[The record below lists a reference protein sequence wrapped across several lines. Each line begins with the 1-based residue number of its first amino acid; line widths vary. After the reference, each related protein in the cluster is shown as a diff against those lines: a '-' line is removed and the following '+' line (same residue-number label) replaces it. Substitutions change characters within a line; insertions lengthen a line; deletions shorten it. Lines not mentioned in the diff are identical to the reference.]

1 MKNQTQE
8 IAMYMALGA
17 AVTMLVLYF
26 SGQLKF
32 VNTLKVKVK
41 VKKKERKVSRDTRV
55 RRVRMVSRLMSPT
68 PTLTHLMTRNK
79 HTRSC

>member
-17 AVTMLVLYF
+17 AITMLVLYF

-32 VNTLKVKVK
+32 VEYLEGEEDDEVEEYEGEEDEDEGGV
-41 VKKKERKVSRDTRV
+41 EAYESDPD
-55 RRVRMVSRLMSPT
+55 SDSEDEE
-68 PTLTHLMTRNK
+68 
-79 HTRSC
+79 

>member
-32 VNTLKVKVK
+32 VEYLEGEGEEEGEEGVEGYEGEEGEDGV
-41 VKKKERKVSRDTRV
+41 EAYESD
-55 RRVRMVSRLMSPT
+55 SDSD
-68 PTLTHLMTRNK
+68 
-79 HTRSC
+79 SDSSDDEE

>member
-32 VNTLKVKVK
+32 VEYLEGEGEEEGEEGVEGYEGEEGEDGV
-41 VKKKERKVSRDTRV
+41 EAYESD
-55 RRVRMVSRLMSPT
+55 SDSD
-68 PTLTHLMTRNK
+68 
-79 HTRSC
+79 SSDDEE

>member
-17 AVTMLVLYF
+17 AITMLVLYF

-32 VNTLKVKVK
+32 VEYLEGEEDDEGVEEYEEGEEDEDGV
-41 VKKKERKVSRDTRV
+41 EAYESD
-55 RRVRMVSRLMSPT
+55 SDSD
-68 PTLTHLMTRNK
+68 
-79 HTRSC
+79 SEDEE